1 MTSILVVDD
10 ERSMR
15 DFLKIL
21 LRKEGYEVETAP
33 GGHLALECLQ
43 KQTFDLVITD
53 IRMDGMS
60 GVK

>member
-43 KQTFDLVITD
+43 NQPLILL
-53 IRMDGMS
+53 
-60 GVK
+60 